1 MHNTRNGELPGH
13 HLKEDHGLPEGPH
26 ASDLINR
33 DSGVPIV
40 QEHVQLRMD
49 DLASSLYDTEYNSI
63 PTDMAEPV
71 NEERAEL
78 ANKFSSDPQSEKK
91 VEAAALAQKEDKEA
105 VALAKEIQQE
115 ASERATAQN
124 ALNERSSSDF
134 DTEYIQLRFSD
145 YVNTIQGPEDLE
157 LLQYAPGQ
165 AKTDADGDGI
175 EDNMYWPTSEY
186 DKFYK
191 PAVFGI
197 SEDIY
202 NTRHGGLPGHRQAE
216 FFDNQSEP
224 KMNPTELI
232 KSDYWNKL
240 GVTPGGSEVPEGA
253 PHAC

>member
-1 MHNTRNGELPGH
+1 M
-13 HLKEDHGLPEGPH
+13 
-26 ASDLINR
+26 
-33 DSGVPIV
+33 
-40 QEHVQLRMD
+40 
-49 DLASSLYDTEYNSI
+49 
-63 PTDMAEPV
+63 
-71 NEERAEL
+71 
-78 ANKFSSDPQSEKK
+78 
-91 VEAAALAQKEDKEA
+91 AQKM
-105 VALAKEIQQE
+105 QQE
-115 ASERATAQN
+115 AEERATAQN
-124 ALNERSSSDF
+124 ALNARSASEYDS
-134 DTEYIQLRFSD
+134 EYIQLSSFSD
-145 YVNTIQGPEDLE
+145 YVNTIQGPEDLDF
-157 LLQYAPGQ
+157 LQYAPGQ

-175 EDNMYWPTSEY
+175 EDNIYWPTSEY

-253 PHAC
+253 PHEC

>member
-13 HLKEDHGLPEGPH
+13 HLKEDYGLPEGPH

-157 LLQYAPGQ
+157 LLQ
-165 AKTDADGDGI
+165 TDADGDGI
-175 EDNMYWPTSEY
+175 ED

-191 PAVFGI
+191 PAVFGM

-224 KMNPTELI
+224 KMNPTTLI

-240 GVTPGGSEVPEGA
+240 GVTPGGSEVPEGE

>member
-13 HLKEDHGLPEGPH
+13 HLKEDYGLPEGPH

-40 QEHVQLRMD
+40 QEHLQL
-49 DLASSLYDTEYNSI
+49 S
-63 PTDMAEPV
+63 EPNLV
-71 NEERAEL
+71 NEPKTDAEL
-78 ANKFSSDPQSEKK
+78 AS
-91 VEAAALAQKEDKEA
+91 ADKE
-105 VALAKEIQQE
+105 VFGEDMSDEFHNTPNGELAGQTNPTEDLEPKGHATDRASLIQHPSLFKQKADAFNDAQAIATEARFKEEMAAE
-115 ASERATAQN
+115 AKLLQRDAD
-124 ALNERSSSDF
+124 LHF
-134 DTEYIQLRFSD
+134 

-165 AKTDADGDGI
+165 DDADGDGI
-175 EDNMYWPTSEY
+175 E

-240 GVTPGGSEVPEGA
+240 GVTPGGSEVPEGE